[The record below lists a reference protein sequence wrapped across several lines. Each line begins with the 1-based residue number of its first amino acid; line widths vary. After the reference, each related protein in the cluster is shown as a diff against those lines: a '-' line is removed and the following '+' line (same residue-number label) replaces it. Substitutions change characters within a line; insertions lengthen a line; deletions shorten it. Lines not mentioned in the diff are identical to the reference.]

1 MTGRTFIDGKDIYT
15 SFGAFVTEGGY
26 ADLARFPSLKSVEYN
41 DWHEEDGIEPDLS
54 DPKLDTKEI
63 TITFAIRGGK
73 GKTDDLI
80 QLLSDKVSH
89 LFDFREIGLSVNLR
103 LASASAPTVAGQLR
117 LLPLTFADDSPLEDY
132 EYAEPH
138 SSMPQITDCL
148 IDGRKLSDYGVRLL
162 QGTQASLER
171 IPDVKMNLLRNI
183 AGASGALYDTE
194 GEVTY
199 KSRDV
204 TLQCLMRAPSL
215 AEFWLNRNALLYD
228 LVRPDERVLSAG
240 MIGRDFKCFYK
251 SMSVIEFIPVNGV
264 WMKFSLNLTVT
275 NDGALLRE
283 SCYAEGYWI
292 DSGIW
297 RMTDAWKN
305 SPDAA

>member
-26 ADLARFPSLKSVEYN
+26 ADLVRFPSLKSVEYN

-89 LFDFREIGLSVNLR
+89 LFDFREMGLSVNLR
-103 LASASAPTVAGQLR
+103 LASASAPTVAGHLR

-138 SSMPQITDCL
+138 SSMPQINDYL
-148 IDGRKLSDYGVRLL
+148 IDGRRLSDYGVRLL
-162 QGTQASLER
+162 QGTQASLESM
-171 IPDVKMNLLRNI
+171 PAVKQNLLRNVSGI
-183 AGASGALYDTE
+183 SGAIYDVN
-194 GEVTY
+194 GKVTY
-199 KSRDV
+199 KSRNV

-215 AEFWLNRNALLYD
+215 TDFWRNRNALLYD
-228 LVRPDERVLSAG
+228 LIRPDERVLSAS
-240 MIGRDFKCFYK
+240 MIGRDFKCFYQ
-251 SMSVIEFIPVNGV
+251 SMSVNEFIPVNDI
-264 WMKFSLNLTVT
+264 WMKFTLTLTVT
-275 NDGALLRE
+275 NDGALIRE
-283 SCYAEGYWI
+283 SCFATGAWI

-297 RMTDAWKN
+297 RMTDTRKDH
-305 SPDAA
+305 PDAA